1 MTKDADPLVRAIFYT
16 VTFPSTIAGVLFRP
30 RKVFSPED
38 EESRCP
44 PGVAL
49 GLALTAWFWG
59 NRTLLRI
66 ESGDV
71 AIPLEPGAQEIAK
84 IVVGAAGLVL
94 GPTLV
99 LAGLLRTNWDVQQSS

>member
-84 IVVGAAGLVL
+84 IVVGAAVLFLVQT
-94 GPTLV
+94 PV
-99 LAGLLRTNWDVQQSS
+99 LSGLLPTKMGLRPS